1 MFCGVLPISVRLC
14 AEGFGVVMRKQVRA
28 SSYCAASEQR
38 RPSVKGNA
46 PCQLVAALPMKL
58 GKRAP
63 PVARV
68 LWQHSQPCRAVCAVP
83 TASMASA
90 GAAADGLHAGES
102 VRDVSAETH
111 VSDAE
116 AEAEATFARASQALQ
131 AVVADQQA
139 RIQQLERALAARAAS
154 EVLSIDPQVR

>member
-1 MFCGVLPISVRLC
+1 
-14 AEGFGVVMRKQVRA
+14 
-28 SSYCAASEQR
+28 
-38 RPSVKGNA
+38 
-46 PCQLVAALPMKL
+46 MKL

-63 PVARV
+63 PLVLGV

-83 TASMASA
+83 TAAMASA
-90 GAAADGLHAGES
+90 GAAADGLHADES

-154 EVLSIDPQVR
+154 EVFSIDPQVRWRRAGLAGQGLTPGCSQADADADLHMQVDSLTQQLAATQCIARIERARAVRT